1 MPGSNAENRR
11 KKRGVDEQPVLRKLF
26 RGGYGAGASSKMLR
40 ILGWG
45 VALWFVVAV
54 LFGDSG
60 LFSIVGMRGMRSD
73 LEGEISVLE
82 EVKAETTE
90 RRDDL
95 ENDPWAIEKVAREEC
110 GMIKDGEIVYLLED
124 EEEKETKKKSDNK

>member
-1 MPGSNAENRR
+1 MPGSNAANRR

-26 RGGYGAGASSKMLR
+26 RGAYGSGVSARVLR

-45 VALWFVVAV
+45 VALWFVAAV

-60 LFSIVGMRGMRSD
+60 LLAIVGMRGIRSD

-95 ENDPWAIEKVAREEC
+95 ENDPWTIEKVAREDC
-110 GMIKDGEIVYLLED
+110 GMIKDGEIVYLLDD
-124 EEEKETKKKSDNK
+124 EEGSEEE

>member
-1 MPGSNAENRR
+1 MPSLNAANRR
-11 KKRGVDEQPVLRKLF
+11 KRQSVDEQPVLRKLF
-26 RGGYGAGASSKMLR
+26 RGGYGAGASTKMLR

-45 VALWFVVAV
+45 IALWFVAAV

-60 LFSIVGMRGMRSD
+60 MFSIIGMRGIRSD
-73 LEGEISVLE
+73 LEGEISILE
-82 EVKAETTE
+82 EVKAETSE

-95 ENDPWAIEKVAREEC
+95 ETDPWTIEKVAREDC

-124 EEEKETKKKSDNK
+124 EEKSEDE

>member
-1 MPGSNAENRR
+1 MPSPNLENRR
-11 KKRGVDEQPVLRKLF
+11 KRRDVDEQPVLRKLF
-26 RGGYGAGASSKMLR
+26 RGGYGAGAPVRLLR
-40 ILGWG
+40 VLGWG
-45 VALWFVVAV
+45 IALWFIAAV

-60 LFSIVGMRGMRSD
+60 LISILGMRGIRSD
-73 LEGEISVLE
+73 LEDEISVLE

-95 ENDPWAIEKVAREEC
+95 ESDPWTIEKVARENC

-124 EEEKETKKKSDNK
+124 EEEAKDE